1 MGLSLRGTLSR
12 PVTMS
17 PTFPY
22 SCIKTVINPTT
33 PPHTHT
39 HTTET
44 TLRTCT
50 DKELELTNL
59 EPGKEFCI
67 EVISNNTGNP
77 SLPVSKLI
85 FKTANNIPI
94 AMITAVS
101 AGTKFG

>member
-22 SCIKTVINPTT
+22 SCIKTVINRTTT
-33 PPHTHT
+33 PPP
-39 HTTET
+39 TTET
-44 TLRTCT
+44 TLPT
-50 DKELELTNL
+50 DNELELTNQ
-59 EPGKEFCI
+59 ESGKEFCI

-77 SLPVSKLI
+77 SLSVSKLI

-94 AMITAVS
+94 AMIAAVS
-101 AGTKFG
+101 AGSKFG

>member
-33 PPHTHT
+33 IPPP
-39 HTTET
+39 TTET
-44 TLRTCT
+44 TLST
-50 DKELELTNL
+50 DNELELTNQ
-59 EPGKEFCI
+59 ESGKEFCI

-94 AMITAVS
+94 AMIAAVS

>member
-33 PPHTHT
+33 TPPP
-39 HTTET
+39 TTET
-44 TLRTCT
+44 TLPT
-50 DKELELTNL
+50 DNELELTNQ
-59 EPGKEFCI
+59 ESGKDFCI

-77 SLPVSKLI
+77 SLSVSKLI

-94 AMITAVS
+94 AMIAAVS
-101 AGTKFG
+101 AGSKFG